1 MAHWGVEFT
10 PRAEKTLS
18 RLDRTVQ
25 KRVVGKLYQIQGAD
39 DPRDLLK
46 PLTGPFA
53 GMFRLRVGDYRVI
66 IDVQDERCVIL
77 ALDVGHR
84 STVYRPR
91 RLQSGS

>member
-25 KRVVGKLYQIQGAD
+25 KRVVGKLHQIQGAD

-53 GMFRLRVGDYRVI
+53 GTTG
-66 IDVQDERCVIL
+66 
-77 ALDVGHR
+77 
-84 STVYRPR
+84 
-91 RLQSGS
+91 